1 MSEPSSSA
9 DNHPIDWSPD
19 PDRLE
24 ALAEFAAAAGHEINN
39 PLGTIVGRA
48 SQLLRDEQ
56 DPARRQMLAIIGAQA
71 LRVRDMIG
79 DVMLFARPPAAHPQR
94 LHLNE
99 ELERWRMTWQ
109 ADEQRASTPLEVKCE
124 GELVLWADPA
134 QFAVILA
141 ELTRNSREALLPD
154 GGPIRIEAVPSDFP
168 DRVRLSVIDR
178 GRGFTDV
185 ERCHAFDP
193 FYSGRQAGRG
203 LGFGLCKVWRI
214 AQMHNATIV
223 VTGKA
228 GEETRIV
235 LEWPI
240 RAADSSSP
248 A

>member
-1 MSEPSSSA
+1 MSEPPSTA
-9 DNHPIDWSPD
+9 DDRPDDWCPD
-19 PDRLE
+19 PERLE

-79 DVMLFARPPAAHPQR
+79 DVMLFARPPAANPQR
-94 LHLNE
+94 LLLNK

-109 ADEQRASTPLEVKCE
+109 ADEQRASTPLEVACE
-124 GELVLWADPA
+124 GELALWADPA
-134 QFAVILA
+134 QFGVILA

-154 GGPIRIEAVPSDFP
+154 GGPIRIKAVPSDLP
-168 DRVRLSVIDR
+168 DRVRLSVIDH

-240 RAADSSSP
+240 RAADSSAP

>member
-1 MSEPSSSA
+1 MSEPPSTSN
-9 DNHPIDWSPD
+9 DLPDGWFPD

-79 DVMLFARPPAAHPQR
+79 DVMLFARPPAAQPRR
-94 LHLNE
+94 LVLKG
-99 ELERWRMTWQ
+99 ELERWQTTWQ
-109 ADEQRASTPLEVKCE
+109 ADEQWKSTPLEIQCE

-134 QFAVILA
+134 QFAVVLA
-141 ELTRNSREALLPD
+141 ELTRNSREALLPE
-154 GGPIRIEAVPSDFP
+154 GGPIRIEAVRSDLQ
-168 DRVRLSVIDR
+168 DRIRLSVIDR
-178 GRGFTDV
+178 GRGFTDA
-185 ERCHAFDP
+185 ERRHAFDP

-214 AQMHNATIV
+214 AQLHDATIV

-235 LEWPI
+235 LEWPTS
-240 RAADSSSP
+240 AAGSDGS